1 MSYLATTYWLRPV
14 STLFR
19 VHAIMLLSLLP
30 MSPKVALLKEVQK
43 DRLSCKKIKTNAR
56 TLEKNSKQPT
66 NNNETNN
73 KGTAPLDGRARV
85 YLFFG
90 DDTLPFQVATSVNKV
105 FKCKSVCQ
113 NLPKFCFFVFI
124 KKKLCV
130 SKKSSSSEG
139 FSLQCS
145 IDVQMLSS
153 SSKVEYLWN
162 FCQHTQVLFLI
173 REAEIVQEK

>member
-19 VHAIMLLSLLP
+19 VHAIMLLSQLP

-90 DDTLPFQVATSVNKV
+90 DDTLPFQVATIVNKV

-124 KKKLCV
+124 
-130 SKKSSSSEG
+130 
-139 FSLQCS
+139 
-145 IDVQMLSS
+145 
-153 SSKVEYLWN
+153 
-162 FCQHTQVLFLI
+162 
-173 REAEIVQEK
+173 